1 MKPDPYERF
10 IKEILEDEDLAWFRQ
25 ASLESGLK
33 ALQRRRTRRKIFGGS
48 VMAAFALLAIVLVVW
63 PRSSELDHTASLV
76 LPEKSQGPETA
87 AANHPLESSGHQ
99 MEKPPTSANQA
110 SVDSSITPAEP
121 AVRIINEEE
130 LFALFP
136 GRSLALIGKPGGGQ
150 IFLLGDE

>member
-1 MKPDPYERF
+1 MKPDPYDQF
-10 IKEILEDEDLAWFRQ
+10 IKEILEDDDLAGFRQ
-25 ASLESGLK
+25 ASLHSGLK

-76 LPEKSQGPETA
+76 LPEMSEGPEMTA
-87 AANHPLESSGHQ
+87 TIHPLESSEPQ
-99 MEKPPTSANQA
+99 MEKPPTSPTED
-110 SVDSSITPAEP
+110 SVDSSITLAEP